1 MDHVLGDGKD
11 VSYDMLSE
19 LKYLEQVLKESLRL
33 YPSVPFFGRELT
45 EDVVLEGVAIPAGTI
60 VDIQVSV
67 LHRDPANWEN
77 PNDFKP
83 ERWENEAE
91 ERDPYAY
98 IPFSAGP
105 RNWLVPPLFFFLRR
119 RGQPISF
126 VDFAASARS
135 SPKTRRR

>member
-1 MDHVLGDGKD
+1 VDHVLGDGKD

-19 LKYLEQVLKESLRL
+19 LKYLEQVLKESL
-33 YPSVPFFGRELT
+33 ELT

-105 RNWLVPPLFFFLRR
+105 RNWLVPPLFFFLGR